1 MEFTEGLRKV
11 FLAGVGAVAS
21 TAENAKELIDDLV
34 EKGELT
40 VAQGRMLN
48 EELKHTAKE
57 KVKEHISVTVT
68 RNYTDAMNSVD
79 QMTEEELN
87 ALKEKIAQ
95 TEEARKEQP
104 IQHQAG
110 TQNNI
115 VMVIGITK
123 MRGHLLSVMELQH
136 LISLLMVHMIYQV
149 SIQIHHQNRRKI

>member
-57 KVKEHISVTVT
+57 KSKNIFLSPLPGII
-68 RNYTDAMNSVD
+68 
-79 QMTEEELN
+79 QM
-87 ALKEKIAQ
+87 
-95 TEEARKEQP
+95 P
-104 IQHQAG
+104 
-110 TQNNI
+110 
-115 VMVIGITK
+115 
-123 MRGHLLSVMELQH
+123 
-136 LISLLMVHMIYQV
+136 
-149 SIQIHHQNRRKI
+149 

>member
-1 MEFTEGLRKV
+1 MEVPVNVNVRRNVNSATY
-11 FLAGVGAVAS
+11 AS
-21 TAENAKELIDDLV
+21 LL
-34 EKGELT
+34 
-40 VAQGRMLN
+40 
-48 EELKHTAKE
+48 
-57 KVKEHISVTVT
+57 
-68 RNYTDAMNSVD
+68 
-79 QMTEEELN
+79 
-87 ALKEKIAQ
+87 
-95 TEEARKEQP
+95 

>member
-1 MEFTEGLRKV
+1 MEFTGGLRKV

-57 KVKEHISVTVT
+57 KVKKHISVTVT

-104 IQHQAG
+104 EDPD
-110 TQNNI
+110 
-115 VMVIGITK
+115 ITSDE
-123 MRGHLLSVMELQH
+123 RTPEESE
-136 LISLLMVHMIYQV
+136 
-149 SIQIHHQNRRKI
+149 

>member
-21 TAENAKELIDDLV
+21 TAENAKELID
-34 EKGELT
+34 

-104 IQHQAG
+104 EDPD
-110 TQNNI
+110 
-115 VMVIGITK
+115 ITSDE
-123 MRGHLLSVMELQH
+123 RTPEESE
-136 LISLLMVHMIYQV
+136 
-149 SIQIHHQNRRKI
+149 

>member
-68 RNYTDAMNSVD
+68 RNYTDAMNSD
-79 QMTEEELN
+79 DRRGIKRSE
-87 ALKEKIAQ
+87 
-95 TEEARKEQP
+95 RKDCP
-104 IQHQAG
+104 D
-110 TQNNI
+110 
-115 VMVIGITK
+115 
-123 MRGHLLSVMELQH
+123 
-136 LISLLMVHMIYQV
+136 
-149 SIQIHHQNRRKI
+149 RRSKKRTA

>member
-57 KVKEHISVTVT
+57 KVKEHISVNVT

-104 IQHQAG
+104 EDPD
-110 TQNNI
+110 
-115 VMVIGITK
+115 ITSDE
-123 MRGHLLSVMELQH
+123 RTPEESE
-136 LISLLMVHMIYQV
+136 
-149 SIQIHHQNRRKI
+149 

>member
-57 KVKEHISVTVT
+57 KVQEPISDTVT
-68 RNYTDAMNSVD
+68 RNYTDALNTVD

-95 TEEARKEQP
+95 TE
-104 IQHQAG
+104 
-110 TQNNI
+110 
-115 VMVIGITK
+115 
-123 MRGHLLSVMELQH
+123 
-136 LISLLMVHMIYQV
+136 
-149 SIQIHHQNRRKI
+149 

>member
-57 KVKEHISVTVT
+57 KVKEQAILTVT

-104 IQHQAG
+104 EDPD
-110 TQNNI
+110 
-115 VMVIGITK
+115 ITSDE
-123 MRGHLLSVMELQH
+123 RTPEESE
-136 LISLLMVHMIYQV
+136 
-149 SIQIHHQNRRKI
+149 

>member
-1 MEFTEGLRKV
+1 MVFMEFTEGLRKV

-68 RNYTDAMNSVD
+68 RNYTDPRQKKQEKNS
-79 QMTEEELN
+79 
-87 ALKEKIAQ
+87 LK
-95 TEEARKEQP
+95 
-104 IQHQAG
+104 
-110 TQNNI
+110 
-115 VMVIGITK
+115 
-123 MRGHLLSVMELQH
+123 
-136 LISLLMVHMIYQV
+136 
-149 SIQIHHQNRRKI
+149 IQILPPMKGHPKNQNE

>member
-57 KVKEHISVTVT
+57 KVKEHICH
-68 RNYTDAMNSVD
+68 RY
-79 QMTEEELN
+79 QELYRCHEFCRSDDRRGI
-87 ALKEKIAQ
+87 KRSE
-95 TEEARKEQP
+95 RKDCP
-104 IQHQAG
+104 D
-110 TQNNI
+110 
-115 VMVIGITK
+115 
-123 MRGHLLSVMELQH
+123 
-136 LISLLMVHMIYQV
+136 
-149 SIQIHHQNRRKI
+149 RRSKKRTA

>member
-79 QMTEEELN
+79 QMTEEEI
-87 ALKEKIAQ
+87 KRSE
-95 TEEARKEQP
+95 RKDCP
-104 IQHQAG
+104 D
-110 TQNNI
+110 
-115 VMVIGITK
+115 
-123 MRGHLLSVMELQH
+123 
-136 LISLLMVHMIYQV
+136 
-149 SIQIHHQNRRKI
+149 RRSKKRTA

>member
-57 KVKEHISVTVT
+57 KLKEHISGTVT

-104 IQHQAG
+104 EDPD
-110 TQNNI
+110 
-115 VMVIGITK
+115 ITSDE
-123 MRGHLLSVMELQH
+123 RTPEESE
-136 LISLLMVHMIYQV
+136 
-149 SIQIHHQNRRKI
+149 

>member
-57 KVKEHISVTVT
+57 KVKENISVTVT

-104 IQHQAG
+104 EDPD
-110 TQNNI
+110 
-115 VMVIGITK
+115 ITSDE
-123 MRGHLLSVMELQH
+123 RTPEESE
-136 LISLLMVHMIYQV
+136 
-149 SIQIHHQNRRKI
+149 

>member
-21 TAENAKELIDDLV
+21 TAENAKELV

-104 IQHQAG
+104 EDPD
-110 TQNNI
+110 
-115 VMVIGITK
+115 ITSDE
-123 MRGHLLSVMELQH
+123 RTPEESE
-136 LISLLMVHMIYQV
+136 
-149 SIQIHHQNRRKI
+149 

>member
-21 TAENAKELIDDLV
+21 TAEN
-34 EKGELT
+34 
-40 VAQGRMLN
+40 
-48 EELKHTAKE
+48 AKE

-104 IQHQAG
+104 EDPD
-110 TQNNI
+110 
-115 VMVIGITK
+115 ITSDE
-123 MRGHLLSVMELQH
+123 RTPEESE
-136 LISLLMVHMIYQV
+136 
-149 SIQIHHQNRRKI
+149 

>member
-57 KVKEHISVTVT
+57 KVKEYISVTVT

-104 IQHQAG
+104 EDPD
-110 TQNNI
+110 
-115 VMVIGITK
+115 ITSDE
-123 MRGHLLSVMELQH
+123 RTPEESE
-136 LISLLMVHMIYQV
+136 
-149 SIQIHHQNRRKI
+149 

>member
-21 TAENAKELIDDLV
+21 TAEIDDLV

-104 IQHQAG
+104 EDPD
-110 TQNNI
+110 
-115 VMVIGITK
+115 ITSDE
-123 MRGHLLSVMELQH
+123 RTPEESE
-136 LISLLMVHMIYQV
+136 
-149 SIQIHHQNRRKI
+149 

>member
-57 KVKEHISVTVT
+57 KVKEHISVTGT

-104 IQHQAG
+104 EDPD
-110 TQNNI
+110 
-115 VMVIGITK
+115 ITSDE
-123 MRGHLLSVMELQH
+123 RTPEESE
-136 LISLLMVHMIYQV
+136 
-149 SIQIHHQNRRKI
+149 

>member
-79 QMTEEELN
+79 QM
-87 ALKEKIAQ
+87 
-95 TEEARKEQP
+95 
-104 IQHQAG
+104 AG
-110 TQNNI
+110 TRFVPAMAHGERDSPQHGGRNC
-115 VMVIGITK
+115 TK
-123 MRGHLLSVMELQH
+123 LFGLKKQ
-136 LISLLMVHMIYQV
+136 
-149 SIQIHHQNRRKI
+149 

>member
-57 KVKEHISVTVT
+57 KVKEET
-68 RNYTDAMNSVD
+68 
-79 QMTEEELN
+79 QG
-87 ALKEKIAQ
+87 KERRSILDNC
-95 TEEARKEQP
+95 
-104 IQHQAG
+104 I
-110 TQNNI
+110 
-115 VMVIGITK
+115 
-123 MRGHLLSVMELQH
+123 L
-136 LISLLMVHMIYQV
+136 SLLRLFRGV
-149 SIQIHHQNRRKI
+149 RKDNFYWQDTKAGKNNSG

>member
-57 KVKEHISVTVT
+57 KVKEHALICI
-68 RNYTDAMNSVD
+68 NYNGLD
-79 QMTEEELN
+79 
-87 ALKEKIAQ
+87 
-95 TEEARKEQP
+95 
-104 IQHQAG
+104 
-110 TQNNI
+110 
-115 VMVIGITK
+115 
-123 MRGHLLSVMELQH
+123 
-136 LISLLMVHMIYQV
+136 
-149 SIQIHHQNRRKI
+149 SIKTYFS

>member
-95 TEEARKEQP
+95 TEEQP
-104 IQHQAG
+104 EDPD
-110 TQNNI
+110 
-115 VMVIGITK
+115 ITSDE
-123 MRGHLLSVMELQH
+123 RTPEESE
-136 LISLLMVHMIYQV
+136 
-149 SIQIHHQNRRKI
+149 